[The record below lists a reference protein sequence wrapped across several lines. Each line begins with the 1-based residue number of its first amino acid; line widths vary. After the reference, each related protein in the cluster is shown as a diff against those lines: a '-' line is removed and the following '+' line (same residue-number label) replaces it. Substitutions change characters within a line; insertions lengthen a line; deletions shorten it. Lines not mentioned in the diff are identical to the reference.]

1 MIDHNNVSMPDAF
14 AQHAQTQNY
23 FHHQKVEQ
31 VPEPKREQITSVKRN
46 FSEIMEKMKN
56 ENPEDEDI
64 RCPVIKINDIDFPDL
79 PESPNLLMSQDDL
92 L

>member
-1 MIDHNNVSMPDAF
+1 
-14 AQHAQTQNY
+14 
-23 FHHQKVEQ
+23 
-31 VPEPKREQITSVKRN
+31 
-46 FSEIMEKMKN
+46 MKN